1 MKKKLW
7 NKRGLALLT
16 AAALAL
22 SSFQPVLAAGNAVNV
37 EARAES
43 TVITD
48 LKTNDL
54 RNPVGIDTVNPSF
67 AGRWSPTF
75 SASIRKHTRLKWPG
89 ILNLQIWYG
98 IPEKRKMETL

>member
-67 AGRWSPTF
+67 SWKMESNVLGQYQKAY
-75 SASIRKHTRLKWPG
+75 
-89 ILNLQIWYG
+89 QIEVARDSEFTDMVWDSG
-98 IPEKRKMETL
+98 KRKMETL